1 MAVPKSSFSEL
12 YTSAC
17 TEHQVQTNPHILEVL
32 ETTPLTGRN
41 ITLNLSGRKWQTSV
55 QKLDDKDAFVLSKCL
70 RNSRLVAGLDVSYN
84 HITDEGV
91 KHLADLLRV
100 GKCEVSPSRHM
111 RPDVQPPLVLLQ
123 GGCLSCLRLSGNKI
137 GDSGAMLLAGT
148 LQGNKSLMELELSA
162 CDLGIQSIITFAN
175 ALKSNH
181 LRCVD
186 FSQSL
191 LSGHEEYWVVHVS
204 NMLMANSSLLELH
217 LGMTGMADT
226 GVERLAEGLKQNRS
240 LRYLD
245 LQHNGVSCSGAAH
258 LAEVLKR
265 NPTLDIVDLSFN
277 RIEDAGAVYLS
288 KVLSSPRCRLRALSV
303 RWNNIRTEGLLALA
317 QAVKVNSGLTHINI
331 WGNHLEEPV
340 CQAFQ
345 ELIFSGRLLRE
356 QTDVTAYEMDNQV
369 CLAEVRNTLKQLQ

>member
-32 ETTPLTGRN
+32 ETTPLTGN

-91 KHLADLLRV
+91 KHLADLLR
-100 GKCEVSPSRHM
+100 
-111 RPDVQPPLVLLQ
+111 

-181 LRCVD
+181 NAPLRGLQPIAAQRPRGVLGGAEEEPD
-186 FSQSL
+186 P
-191 LSGHEEYWVVHVS
+191 GHRGPVLQQDRGRGSRVPEQGAVLATLQAASAVRP
-204 NMLMANSSLLELH
+204 LEQHQDRGTAGAGPSRQGQLRPDPHQH
-217 LGMTGMADT
+217 LGQPPGGA
-226 GVERLAEGLKQNRS
+226 GVSGLPGA
-240 LRYLD
+240 D
-245 LQHNGVSCSGAAH
+245 LQRAS
-258 LAEVLKR
+258 
-265 NPTLDIVDLSFN
+265 P
-277 RIEDAGAVYLS
+277 AGAD
-288 KVLSSPRCRLRALSV
+288 RRD
-303 RWNNIRTEGLLALA
+303 GL
-317 QAVKVNSGLTHINI
+317 
-331 WGNHLEEPV
+331 
-340 CQAFQ
+340 
-345 ELIFSGRLLRE
+345 
-356 QTDVTAYEMDNQV
+356 
-369 CLAEVRNTLKQLQ
+369 